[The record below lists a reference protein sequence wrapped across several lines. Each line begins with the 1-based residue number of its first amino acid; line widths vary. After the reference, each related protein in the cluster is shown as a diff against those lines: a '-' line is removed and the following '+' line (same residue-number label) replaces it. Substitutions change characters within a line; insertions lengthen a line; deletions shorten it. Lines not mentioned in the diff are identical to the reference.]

1 MEIVK
6 LNKESEQQQIKI
18 HPTPST
24 QVALQRLS
32 C

>member
-6 LNKESEQQQIKI
+6 LNKESEQQQNQN
-18 HPTPST
+18 TPYPPT